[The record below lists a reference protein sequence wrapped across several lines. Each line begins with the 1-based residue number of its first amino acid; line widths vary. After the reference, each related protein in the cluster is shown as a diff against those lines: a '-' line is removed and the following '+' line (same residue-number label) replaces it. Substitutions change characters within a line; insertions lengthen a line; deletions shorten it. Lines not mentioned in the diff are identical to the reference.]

1 MPTFASDSFGGV
13 NGTELS
19 AHNANWKKVSGFSA
33 SAQIADGRLRATST
47 SSPVYY
53 YDVAPGS
60 ADYSV
65 SADITRRSTGDVSTM
80 GFLAR
85 ASATAT
91 THYRVISG
99 VPDAR
104 VLLGKFVGGV
114 YTLIG
119 ETYGGPSVGYTS
131 NVRLE
136 LIGSSLKIY
145 IDGSGTPAASYTDSS
160 ITDAGYAG
168 VRAYSGATP
177 GDSVGVHLDNFLAAT
192 PGESSAPTINS
203 ITASNITQTGARITL
218 GLTR

>member
-1 MPTFASDSFGGV
+1 MPTFASDSFASA

-19 AHNANWKKVSGFSA
+19 AHNANWKKPTGFSA
-33 SAQIADGRLRATST
+33 SAQIANGRLRPSST

-65 SADITRRSTGDVSTM
+65 SADITRLSSGDSNM
-80 GFLAR
+80 GLLAR
-85 ASATAT
+85 ASATAN

-99 VPDAR
+99 SPDAF
-104 VLLGKFVGGV
+104 VTLGKFVGGGFTV
-114 YTLIG
+114 IG
-119 ETYGGPSVGYTS
+119 SADAGLSVGNTS

-145 IDGSGTPAASYTDSS
+145 INGSKTPVASYTDSS
-160 ITDAGYAG
+160 ITAAGYAG
-168 VRAYSGATP
+168 VRAYSGAAP
-177 GDSVGVHLDNFLAAT
+177 GDSVGAHLDNFLAAT
-192 PGESSAPTINS
+192 PGGAASPAINS
-203 ITASNITQTGARITL
+203 ITASNITQTGATITL

>member
-1 MPTFASDSFGGV
+1 MPTFASDSFASA

-33 SAQIADGRLRATST
+33 SAQIANGRLRPSST
-47 SSPVYY
+47 SSPIYY

-65 SADITRRSTGDVSTM
+65 SADITRLSSGDSNI

-85 ASATAT
+85 ASATAA
-91 THYRVISG
+91 THYRVMSG
-99 VPDAR
+99 FSDVS
-104 VLLGKFVGGV
+104 VTLGKFVGGV

-119 ETYGGPSVGYTS
+119 NIDAGLSVGNTS

-145 IDGSGTPAASYTDSS
+145 INGSATPAAAYTDSS
-160 ITDAGYAG
+160 ITAAGYAG
-168 VRAYSGATP
+168 VRAFSGVAP
-177 GDSVGVHLDNFLAAT
+177 EDAVGSHLDNFLAAT
-192 PGESSAPTINS
+192 PGGASAPTITS
-203 ITASNITQTGARITL
+203 ITASNITSSGARITL